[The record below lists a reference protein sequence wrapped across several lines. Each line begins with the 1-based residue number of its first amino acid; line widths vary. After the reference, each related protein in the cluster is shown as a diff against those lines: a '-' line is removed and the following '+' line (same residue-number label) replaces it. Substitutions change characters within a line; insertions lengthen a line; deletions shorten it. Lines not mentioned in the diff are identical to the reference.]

1 MKLFTDFWDS
11 ISTVCQEMDQH
22 QEDIQ

>member
-11 ISTVCQEMDQH
+11 ISTVCQEMDQRK
-22 QEDIQ
+22 EDIQ